1 MNPERKMRRGRDRR
15 SARDLRLLQ
24 KYSLGDSEALESMT
38 RLYHETPPEARPA
51 AMLEIERH
59 AKACAFHVNLAR
71 YQQGKQN

>member
-1 MNPERKMRRGRDRR
+1 MNPERKMRRAREKEVN
-15 SARDLRLLQ
+15 RDLKLLN
-24 KYSLGDSEALESMT
+24 KYSMNDKQALDEMT
-38 RLYHETPPEARPA
+38 RLYHETPLLDRPA

>member
-1 MNPERKMRRGRDRR
+1 MNPERKMRRSRDRAV
-15 SARDLRLLQ
+15 ARDLRLLK
-24 KYSLGDSEALESMT
+24 KYSMNDKDALSEMT
-38 RLYHETPPEARPA
+38 LLYHETPLLDRPA

>member
-1 MNPERKMRRGRDRR
+1 MNPERRMRRERDRVVR
-15 SARDLRLLQ
+15 RDFSLLE
-24 KYSLGDSEALESMT
+24 KYSLGDKQALSEMT
-38 RLYHETPPEARPA
+38 RLYKETPLMDRPA

>member
-1 MNPERKMRRGRDRR
+1 MNPERKMRRERDRVVR
-15 SARDLRLLQ
+15 RDLGLLE
-24 KYSLGDSEALESMT
+24 KYSMGDKEALSEMT
-38 RLYHETPPEARPA
+38 RLYKETPPLDRAA